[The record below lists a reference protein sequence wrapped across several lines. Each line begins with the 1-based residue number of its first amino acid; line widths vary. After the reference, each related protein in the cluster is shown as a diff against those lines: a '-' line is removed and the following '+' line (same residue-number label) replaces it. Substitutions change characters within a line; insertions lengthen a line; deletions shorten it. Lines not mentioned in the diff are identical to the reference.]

1 MKKIFFITVLII
13 LNIIMSDIC
22 VAQMRDSLIQL
33 TLQIGDTIS
42 LSERNYYD
50 LFPNIQGFEYAMI
63 YIRDD
68 TIAVSRITYLSE
80 YGESI
85 DTAFTN
91 NVNYIGNLRA
101 YIKQVDNEELVDS
114 KSVIVTTRDG
124 VVIKGMLKSI
134 NQNYII
140 IIPDLLDDNKITG
153 VNDNSMTLTS
163 YKTQSIF
170 IEGESYAFKGW
181 LIGTLTGATIGGLI
195 GLTTEDTQSH
205 PCFLCTREET
215 TIGLGLLL
223 GGLGGTIGLVAGILS
238 STEDKTIEV
247 DEVNGFVKLKDYLAK

>member
-13 LNIIMSDIC
+13 LNIIMSVFC
-22 VAQMRDSLIQL
+22 AAQMRDSLIQL
-33 TLQIGDTIS
+33 TPQIGDTIS

-50 LFPNIQGFEYAMI
+50 LFPNIQRFEYAMI

-80 YGESI
+80 NGEFV
-85 DTAFTN
+85 DTVFTN

-163 YKTQSIF
+163 DKTQSIF

-181 LIGTLTGATIGGLI
+181 ILGTLIGAALGVGIGF
-195 GLTTEDTQSH
+195 TTEDDPSEQLFSYTK
-205 PCFLCTREET
+205 EEKV
-215 TIGLGLLL
+215 IGLGLLL

-247 DEVNGFVKLKDYLAK
+247 DEVNGFVELEEYLEK

>member
-13 LNIIMSDIC
+13 LNIIMSVFC
-22 VAQMRDSLIQL
+22 AAQMRDSLIQL
-33 TLQIGDTIS
+33 TPQIGDTIS

-50 LFPNIQGFEYAMI
+50 LFPNIQRFEYAMI

-80 YGESI
+80 YGESV
-85 DTAFTN
+85 DTAFTK

-101 YIKQVDNEELVDS
+101 YTRQLDNEELVDS

-163 YKTQSIF
+163 DKTQSIF

-181 LIGTLTGATIGGLI
+181 ILGTLIGAALGVGIGF
-195 GLTTEDTQSH
+195 TTEDDPSEQLFSYTK
-205 PCFLCTREET
+205 EEKV
-215 TIGLGLLL
+215 IGLGLLL

-247 DEVNGFVKLKDYLAK
+247 DEVNGFVELEEYLEK